1 MIDLVPAELIPPV
14 RSEYRKAVT
23 LRYPQVLAGLALAV
37 AVVAPA
43 MSAYLAGP
51 RDPQSDPVTGT
62 ATIGLYLALFAVIIG
77 SAVFG
82 AAGAAGEH
90 QHDTLVITAL
100 FTVDRDRL
108 AGAKFLVTGL
118 AALAT
123 GLAVEIVAVLVMLL
137 FGRDKF
143 EFTGSLFAVL
153 GGGLVAAV
161 CWAVIGTG
169 IGLLLRSPALA
180 IGSVLG
186 WMLLAEPLLWV
197 VTAGIGIPGASTLLP
212 GSATLSTVFSGS
224 FTDSDLI
231 APAPAAIVVLLL
243 WAVGIGAASWWSLRR
258 AEL

>member
-14 RSEYRKAVT
+14 HSEYRKAVS
-23 LRYPQVLAGLALAV
+23 LRYARVLAGLAVAAAV
-37 AVVAPA
+37 LAPA
-43 MSAYLAGP
+43 VSALLAGP
-51 RDPQSDPVTGT
+51 RDPQGDPVTGT
-62 ATIGLYLALFAVIIG
+62 ATIGLYVALFAVIIG
-77 SAVFG
+77 SAAFG
-82 AAGAAGEH
+82 AASAAGEH
-90 QHDTLVITAL
+90 EHGTLLITAL

-118 AALAT
+118 VALAA
-123 GLAVEIVAVLVMLL
+123 GLAVEIVAMVCLLL
-137 FGRDKF
+137 FGRGKF
-143 EFTGSLFAVL
+143 ELTGSLFAVL

-180 IGSVLG
+180 VGSVLG

-197 VTAGIGIPGASTLLP
+197 VTAGIGLPGAVTLLP

-224 FTDSDLI
+224 FADSDLL

-243 WAVGIGAASWWSLRR
+243 WAVGLGAAGWWTLRR

>member
-1 MIDLVPAELIPPV
+1 MIDVVPAELIPPV
-14 RSEYRKAVT
+14 LSEYRKAVT
-23 LRYPQVLAGLALAV
+23 LRYTRVLAGLAVAT

-43 MSAYLAGP
+43 VSALMAGP
-51 RDPQSDPVTGT
+51 LDPRGEPVTGT
-62 ATIGLYLALFAVIIG
+62 ATIGLYLALLAVVLG
-77 SAVFG
+77 SAAFG

-90 QHDTLVITAL
+90 QHDTLVITTL

-118 AALAT
+118 AALAAA
-123 GLAVEIVAVLVMLL
+123 LAVEIVAMVCLLL

-143 EFTGSLFAVL
+143 EITGSLFAVL

-169 IGLLLRSPALA
+169 IGLLLRAPLLA
-180 IGSVLG
+180 IGAVLG
-186 WMLLAEPLLWV
+186 WLLIAEPLLWV
-197 VTAGIGIPGASTLLP
+197 VTAGIGIPGAATLLP
-212 GSATLSTVFSGS
+212 GSATLSTLFPGS
-224 FTDSDLI
+224 FTDADLL

-243 WAVGIGAASWWSLRR
+243 WTVGISAWSWWSLRR